1 MNKTEEEKELKKK
14 NQASS
19 GESCKSGL
27 IYQTYNLL
35 NHRFEL
41 NQEAQHR
48 SNKIS
53 ENEMNKF
60 NLIRKQNSL

>member
-1 MNKTEEEKELKKK
+1 MLMNKTEEEKELKKK

-48 SNKIS
+48 SN
-53 ENEMNKF
+53 
-60 NLIRKQNSL
+60 